1 MNDRLERKAGKRAAS
16 VPGRRRQSRIGFA
29 AVRSIWPPLAA
40 VVLFLLAWEG
50 VYRAGWYSPGMFPGP
65 TVVFAALVNNW
76 PILWMHTSSTSLIIF
91 SGFAIGVSIGFMLAV
106 VLHFSPLLRSAFTPL
121 LVLSQNVPV
130 IVLAPLLAIWF
141 GFGWLPKMIV
151 LTLVCF
157 FPVAISTLD
166 GLSRAD
172 RSMMTYMRMSGAKR
186 WQIFTKLELPWSL
199 TSVFSGLK
207 VSATYSVLGA
217 VVAEWSGA
225 SKGLGYY
232 LFLSKSGFQVA
243 NMFAAIVL
251 IVVLSMLMFGLML
264 LGEKLLIRW
273 HSR

>member
-1 MNDRLERKAGKRAAS
+1 MRHERMRRERMW
-16 VPGRRRQSRIGFA
+16 PGRMRQGRFGFA
-29 AVRSIWPPLAA
+29 AVHSIWPPLAA
-40 VVLFLLAWEG
+40 VLLFLLAWE
-50 VYRAGWYSPGMFPGP
+50 VIYRAGWYSPGMFPGP
-65 TVVFAALVNNW
+65 SVVIAVFIDSW
-76 PILWMHTSSTSLIIF
+76 PILWMHTASTSLVIF
-91 SGFAIGVSIGFMLAV
+91 TGFVIGVSIGLLLAV
-106 VLHFSPLLRSAFTPL
+106 VLHFSRLLRSAFTPL

-172 RSMMTYMRMSGAKR
+172 RSMLTYMHMSGAGR

-199 TSVFSGLK
+199 PSVFSGLK

-243 NMFAAIVL
+243 HMFAAIVI
-251 IVVLSMLMFGLML
+251 IVGLSMLMFGLMVL
-264 LGEKLLIRW
+264 AEKWLIRW
-273 HSR
+273 HSSTR